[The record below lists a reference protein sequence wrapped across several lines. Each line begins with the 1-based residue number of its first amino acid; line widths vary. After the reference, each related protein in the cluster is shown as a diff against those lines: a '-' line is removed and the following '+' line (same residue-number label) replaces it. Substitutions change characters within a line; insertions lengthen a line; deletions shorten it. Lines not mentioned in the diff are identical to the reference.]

1 MVIFIARIVH
11 WVFFVFTLLLIARVL
26 GSWIPSLANHRLM
39 RFVRFY
45 TDPYL
50 NIFRRVIPPIGG
62 VMDLSP
68 MIGFFA
74 LGFVERMVMWV
85 LRGFI

>member
-1 MVIFIARIVH
+1 MVILIARIVH
-11 WVFFVFTLLLIARVL
+11 WVFFVFTLLLMARVL

-50 NIFRRVIPPIGG
+50 SIFRRVIPPIGG

-68 MIGFFA
+68 IIGFFA
-74 LGFVERMVMWV
+74 LGFMERMVMWV

>member
-1 MVIFIARIVH
+1 MVILIARIVH
-11 WVFFVFTLLLIARVL
+11 WVFFVFTLLLLARVL
-26 GSWIPSLANHRLM
+26 GSWIPALAHHRLM

-50 NIFRRVIPPIGG
+50 NIFRRFIPPIGG

-68 MIGFFA
+68 MVGFFA
-74 LGFVERMVMWV
+74 LGILERIVMGV
-85 LRGFI
+85 IRGFI

>member
-1 MVIFIARIVH
+1 MVILIARIVH
-11 WVFFVFTLLLIARVL
+11 WVFFVFTLLLLARVL
-26 GSWIPSLANHRLM
+26 GSWIPALAQHRLM

-50 NIFRRVIPPIGG
+50 NIFRRFIPPIGG

-68 MIGFFA
+68 MVGFFA
-74 LGFVERMVMWV
+74 LGILERIVMGV
-85 LRGFI
+85 IRGFI